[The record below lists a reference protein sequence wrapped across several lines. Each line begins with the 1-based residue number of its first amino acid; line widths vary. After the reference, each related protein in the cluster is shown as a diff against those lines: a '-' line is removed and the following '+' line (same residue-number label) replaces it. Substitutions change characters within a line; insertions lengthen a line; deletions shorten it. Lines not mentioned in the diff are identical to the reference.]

1 MQIIEKWTLQDTYDY
16 GKKVL
21 AVPHKLNETGLFT
34 DEALARLLDKHP
46 SEKLDVCTMSDDP
59 NYPYRHCTVDF
70 RGHDGATLIKAVK
83 SGQIWMNLR
92 EAMNLHPEY
101 KAILGQLHSELE
113 THTGKNK
120 DRRNARGGIL
130 ISSPTA
136 KVPYHCDPTI
146 THLWHIR
153 GKKRV
158 FVYPIN
164 QTFLPDT
171 AYESIVLGEI
181 DQDVPFRAEFEESA
195 DAYDLVG
202 GEMVSWP
209 HPSPHR
215 VENQTYC
222 ISMVM
227 EFSTKQSAQRNAVM
241 LTNGI
246 LRRRYGRAPVF
257 DEAGALERACKSFT
271 GKVLRKLGAHN
282 RHLRED
288 FVKYKLNPDSPDFLD
303 PVTPFLR
310 CF

>member
-1 MQIIEKWTLQDTYDY
+1 MKLIEKWTLQNTHDY
-16 GKKVL
+16 GKTVM
-21 AVPHKLNETGLFT
+21 AVPHNLNDTGLFT
-34 DEALARLLDKHP
+34 DEALAKLLDKHP

-70 RGHDGATLIKAVK
+70 RGHDGATLIKAAK

-92 EAMNLHPEY
+92 EAMNVHPEY
-101 KAILGQLHSELE
+101 NALLNQLHSELE
-113 THTGKNK
+113 THAGKNS

-153 GKKRV
+153 GKKRAL
-158 FVYPIN
+158 VYPID
-164 QTFLPDT
+164 QIFLPDE

-181 DQDVPFRAEFEESA
+181 DQDVPFKPEFEDSA
-195 DAYDLVG
+195 GVYDLVG

-246 LRRRYGRAPVF
+246 LRRRYGRSPMF
-257 DEAGALERACKSFT
+257 DNAGRLEKMTKSFT

-288 FVKYKLNPDSPDFLD
+288 LVKFKINPDLPGFLE
-303 PVTPFLR
+303 PVAPFPR